1 MPAAVAPEGFQTH
14 QGLVASPR
22 PGLADGKMLLG
33 GSFTTFNGTTQQLV
47 AALQAGEAVFGGNF
61 KDMDSD

>member
-1 MPAAVAPEGFQTH
+1 
-14 QGLVASPR
+14 
-22 PGLADGKMLLG
+22 MLLG
-33 GSFTTFNGTTQQLV
+33 GSFTTFNGTTHQLV